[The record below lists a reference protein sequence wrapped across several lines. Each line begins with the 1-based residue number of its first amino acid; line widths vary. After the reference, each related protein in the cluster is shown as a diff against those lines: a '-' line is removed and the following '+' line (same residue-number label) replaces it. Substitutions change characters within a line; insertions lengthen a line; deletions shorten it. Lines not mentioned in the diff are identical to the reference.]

1 MTKQQ
6 EATATCKV
14 CVFCG
19 TELRLDEHVCLR
31 CREYKGVELA
41 RKCPNCGQAVYV
53 EDDEC
58 PDCGANME
66 AEK

>member
-1 MTKQQ
+1 MTKAQ

-19 TELRLDEHVCLR
+19 QEYDMDEHVCGR
-31 CREYKGVELA
+31 CKEYKGMNLA

-53 EDDEC
+53 EDDDC

-66 AEK
+66 VKK

>member
-6 EATATCKV
+6 EAKATCKV

-19 TELRLDEHVCLR
+19 REYDIDEHVCGR
-31 CREYKGVELA
+31 CKEYKGMNLA
-41 RKCPNCGQAVYV
+41 RKCSNCGLAVYV
-53 EDDEC
+53 EEDEC

-66 AEK
+66 TQ